1 MSEEIVRG
9 ALYVVATPI
18 GNLGDISHR
27 AAKILEGV
35 DCIAAEDTRTSGVLL
50 AHLGIK
56 KPMVS
61 YHSHNEQRRVDELV
75 SRLRNGETVAVVTD
89 AGTPAIS
96 DPAFALVRAAVEAGI
111 RVIPIPGA
119 SAVLAAL
126 VASGLPTDRF
136 VFEGFLPV
144 KKGRA
149 TRLRMLKEEPRTIV
163 VYEAP
168 HRVERTLHDL
178 AEALGDRQAALAR
191 ELTKKFEEIRRGMLS
206 DLLEGVRRKPPKGEM
221 VIVIQGANGGRS
233 FREISDGEECGST
246 TETA

>member
-1 MSEEIVRG
+1 MSEEIEHG

-18 GNLGDISHR
+18 GNLEDISRR
-27 AAKILEGV
+27 AVAILGQV

-56 KPMVS
+56 RPMVS
-61 YHSHNEQRRVDELV
+61 YHSYNEQRRVGEIV
-75 SRLRNGETVAVVTD
+75 KRLHGGESVAVITD

-126 VASGLPTDRF
+126 VTSGLPTDRF

-144 KKGRA
+144 KKGRM
-149 TRLRMLKEEPRTIV
+149 TRLRQLKDEPRTIV
-163 VYEAP
+163 LYEAP
-168 HRVERTLHDL
+168 HRIEKTLGEL
-178 AEALGDRQAALAR
+178 VEALGNRDAAVAR
-191 ELTKKFEEIRRGMLS
+191 ELTKKFEEIRRGTLTE
-206 DLLEGVRRKPPKGEM
+206 LLEGVRRNPPRGEM
-221 VIVIQGANGGRS
+221 VIVVHGMNGRAS
-233 FREISDGEECGST
+233 SKELSDDEYRDSAGETC
-246 TETA
+246 

>member
-18 GNLGDISHR
+18 GNLEDISHR
-27 AAKILEGV
+27 AARILEGV

-61 YHSHNEQRRVDELV
+61 YHSYNERRRVDELV
-75 SRLRNGETVAVVTD
+75 SRLRNGETVAVITD

-96 DPAFALVRAAVEAGI
+96 DPACALVRAAVEAGI

-178 AEALGDRQAALAR
+178 AETLGDRQAVLAR
-191 ELTKKFEEIRRGMLS
+191 ELTKKFEEIRRGVLS

-221 VIVIQGANGGRS
+221 VIVIQGANGRRS
-233 FREISDGEECGST
+233 FREVSDGEECGST